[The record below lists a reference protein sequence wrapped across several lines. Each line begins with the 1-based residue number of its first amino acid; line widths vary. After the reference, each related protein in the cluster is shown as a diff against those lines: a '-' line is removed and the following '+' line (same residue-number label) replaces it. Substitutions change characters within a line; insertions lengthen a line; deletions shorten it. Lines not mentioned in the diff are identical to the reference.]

1 MKKKKDRDEPAFDM
15 TEEDFPEL
23 EPVPPPVIPYQV
35 IININLAPGMSPGV
49 AFPGTAQPGACQSA
63 AGPDQ
68 DVQGLC
74 HYGGPTYGKGCTRV
88 GGYKCARC
96 GLRG

>member
-1 MKKKKDRDEPAFDM
+1 VKKNKIKHDETPEDL
-15 TEEDFPEL
+15 TEEEFPEL
-23 EPVPPPVIPYQV
+23 EPVPQPFVPYQV
-35 IININLAPGMSPGV
+35 IININLAPTMGPQGAPSITLQH
-49 AFPGTAQPGACQSA
+49 GTAREVPE
-63 AGPDQ
+63 Q

-74 HYGGPTYGKGCTRV
+74 HYGGPSYGRGCTKT